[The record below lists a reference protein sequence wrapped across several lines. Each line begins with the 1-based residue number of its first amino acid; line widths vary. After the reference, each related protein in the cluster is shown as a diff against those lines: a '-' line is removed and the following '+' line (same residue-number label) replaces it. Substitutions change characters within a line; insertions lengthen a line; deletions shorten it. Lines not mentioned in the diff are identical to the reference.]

1 MRAKVQATLLGMALL
16 MVVCIAMY
24 TLFYFVP
31 GAYENFQMASGMSG
45 ELWEPREYV
54 IRLVLIMA
62 AVLFPMY
69 GFVSMVIDIQHEG
82 E

>member
-16 MVVCIAMY
+16 MAVCIAMY
-24 TLFYFVP
+24 TLFYFIP
-31 GAYENFQMASGMSG
+31 GAYENFQIASGMHG
-45 ELWEPREYV
+45 ALWEPREFV

-62 AVLFPMY
+62 ALIFPMY
-69 GFVSMVIDIQHEG
+69 GFVSMVIDIQRED